1 MAALTASGAPCGR
14 PRRDARLR
22 GAVYGGRTRATK
34 VAGAIVGGMAVPA
47 ERDPLIGSMVG
58 AYRVESLLGMGGMG
72 RVYAGVQPVIGSR
85 VAIKVLSAE
94 HAMRG
99 DLVERFFAEAKVVN
113 LIRHESIVNIIDLH
127 ALPDGRPYIVM
138 ELLEGAPLGA
148 VLEQSARQH
157 RHLPLGGIGRML
169 GEVLDAVGAAHDK
182 GVVHRDLKPDNIFIA
197 PSGRPK
203 VLDFGIAKLDVAGTS
218 TRTGALLGTPFYMSP
233 EQCAGRSVDH
243 RADIYALGVILF
255 ECATGQKPF
264 VSESLFELL
273 RMHVEQAPPRARA
286 FRPDL
291 PPGVEQVIDTAL
303 AKEPERRFASARA
316 MGVAL
321 QHAIAALPV
330 SEWEP
335 LAPPTRPGPTP
346 AQIAIGSEPT
356 AWIPPPAEV
365 AKPTPVRPAGSS
377 TRALIILGCAL
388 ALVGIGISVFALT
401 RPEPTYATIE
411 PMSTLPRPDAAPT
424 PPDSAAMRASG
435 GSQVAGTL
443 PVQPTPSGVQ
453 TVLPADP
460 IDAPLPPDAPPD
472 APIDAPPDASPL
484 AQITSTVAPP
494 SPGPRRAPDG
504 FPLEKMTLKYSGS
517 TQVIDV
523 DRMIEFVVSQGPL
536 IMSDL
541 RVYRIDM
548 DGLRSDGTIENGQE
562 LATGSADISF
572 RLISQRRTEPD
583 PNVAPGAKTPD
594 RDCEVSVMVGGQVS
608 AKPVSSACEPR
619 KSWTPRCSVKAV
631 WKLAIQK
638 GAPANGLAQL
648 AFYAPKGDD
657 YVRWSFS
664 IKTATE
670 TVFSQWFYDDC
681 KGGGLPSGP

>member
-1 MAALTASGAPCGR
+1 M
-14 PRRDARLR
+14 
-22 GAVYGGRTRATK
+22 YGGRTRATK
-34 VAGAIVGGMAVPA
+34 VASAIVGQMAVPA

-148 VLEQSARQH
+148 VLEQSARQQ
-157 RHLPLGGIGRML
+157 RHLPLGGIGRMF

-233 EQCAGRSVDH
+233 EQCAGRGVDH

-303 AKEPERRFASARA
+303 AKEPEKRFASARA
-316 MGVAL
+316 MGMAL

-330 SEWEP
+330 SQWEP
-335 LAPPTRPGPTP
+335 LAPPTKPGYTP
-346 AQIAIGSEPT
+346 AQIALGSDPT
-356 AWIPPPAEV
+356 AWVPPPVKV
-365 AKPTPVRPAGSS
+365 ATPTPARPSGIS
-377 TRALIILGCAL
+377 TRAVIILGCGL
-388 ALVGIGISVFALT
+388 ALLGIGISVFALT
-401 RPEPTYATIE
+401 RPQPTHAAIE
-411 PMSTLPRPDAAPT
+411 PMSTLPRPDAASA
-424 PPDSAAMRASG
+424 PPDSAATEGSG
-435 GSQVAGTL
+435 GSLVAGSF

-460 IDAPLPPDAPPD
+460 IDAPLPPDAPVD

-494 SPGPRRAPDG
+494 KPGPKRAPDG
-504 FPLEKMTLKYSGS
+504 FPLETMPLKYAGS

-541 RVYRIDM
+541 HLYRFDM
-548 DGLRSDGTIENGQE
+548 DGLRSDGTIQNGQE
-562 LATGSADISF
+562 LATGAADISF
-572 RLISQRRTEPD
+572 RLISDRRTEPD
-583 PNVAPGAKTPD
+583 PNVAPGAKPPK
-594 RDCEVSVMVGGQVS
+594 RDCEVSVMVGGNVT
-608 AKPVSSACEPR
+608 AKPVPSTCKPR
-619 KSWTPRCSVKAV
+619 KAWTPKCSVKAV
-631 WKLAIQK
+631 WKLAIEK
-638 GAPANGLAQL
+638 GAPADGLAQL
-648 AFYAPKGDD
+648 SFYAPSGDD
-657 YVRWSFS
+657 YVRWSFA
-664 IKTATE
+664 IKTTTE
-670 TVFSQWFYDDC
+670 TVFTRWFYDDC